1 MHGENIEEILKK
13 LGREDVPVNVHK
25 ITEEASENFSKT
37 LTPSRQ
43 HILWSDIMKSRITKL
58 AAAAVIIIVVAFGLS
73 TLFDQAVTPAY
84 AIEQTIEAMKNVTV
98 VHIFGRDWNEKEVE
112 MWVKINP
119 HTGRGEYYWFGN
131 PTAQTTIVAR
141 PEESYIYNK
150 SDNTVHIKD
159 GLSISSVFSPG
170 RFLEEMTRMTERLEG
185 TISDYVVYDPKA
197 GKDVILLVMAS
208 DRIDLK
214 ATVDPDTKLP
224 LSVDIISGSQPG
236 SNEVLKRAE
245 HIYYDQKLPEGI
257 FEFEIPLGAEII
269 DGTIVDA
276 QQRLPDSVIGYAV
289 NYQLDIINN
298 VTMVDEVPANTHIYV
313 VDEQFNLVHGGFL
326 GVYNDTGKVWEDEVC
341 LMNTDRANLAFF
353 DETGKKQ
360 KIKVIQRKAMSPG
373 KYTIYWQ
380 LEEPILPGE
389 ARGGIYWV
397 NTPKKLKQTPDGAYR
412 LTMRNFFG
420 QEVVESFIL
429 VMPSGTQIHKSSEDY
444 TSLVQIEGY
453 DVYIWKKHIPEA
465 QNNVVNVSLK
475 PPVE

>member
-1 MHGENIEEILKK
+1 MNRGNIEEILKK
-13 LGREDVPVNVHK
+13 LGAEDVPANVHK
-25 ITEEASENFSKT
+25 IAEEESESFSRT
-37 LTPSRQ
+37 LTPSRR

-58 AAAAVIIIVVAFGLS
+58 AAAAVIIIVVVFGLS

-84 AIEQTIEAMKNVTV
+84 AIEQTIEAMKNVSV
-98 VHIFGRDWNEKEVE
+98 VHIFGKDWDEREVE

-119 HTGRGEYYWFGN
+119 NTGRGEYYWLGN
-131 PTAQTTIVAR
+131 PTSQTTIVAR

-150 SDNTVHIKD
+150 GDNTVHIKD
-159 GLSISSVFSPG
+159 GLGISSVFSPG

-269 DGTIVDA
+269 DETIVDA

-289 NYQLDIINN
+289 NYHLDIINN
-298 VTMVDEVPANTHIYV
+298 VTMVDEVLANTHIYV
-313 VDEQFNLVHGGFL
+313 VDEQFNLIHGGFL
-326 GVYNDTGKVWEDEVC
+326 GVYNDTDEVWSDEVRI
-341 LMNTDRANLAFF
+341 MNTDRANLAFF
-353 DETGKKQ
+353 DEAGEKQ
-360 KIKVIQRKAMSPG
+360 KIKVIQKKAMLPG
-373 KYTIYWQ
+373 KYSVYWE
-380 LEEPILPGE
+380 LEEPIEPGQ

-397 NTPKKLKQTPDGAYR
+397 NDSKKLRQLPGGAYK
-412 LTMRNFFG
+412 LTMNNFFG
-420 QEVVESFIL
+420 QEVIESFIL
-429 VMPSGTQIHKSSEDY
+429 IMPADTQIHQNSEDY
-444 TSLVQIEGY
+444 TSRVQIEGY

-465 QNNVVNVSLK
+465 QNNVVDVSLK

>member
-1 MHGENIEEILKK
+1 MDRENIEEILKSI
-13 LGREDVPVNVHK
+13 GAEDVPVDVHK
-25 ITEEASENFSKT
+25 IAEEASEDFSKT
-37 LTPSRQ
+37 LMPSKQ
-43 HILWSDIMKSRITKL
+43 HILWSDIMKSPITKL
-58 AAAAVIIIVVAFGLS
+58 AAAAVIIVAVVLS
-73 TLFDQAVTPAY
+73 ITILDKSVTPAY

-119 HTGRGEYYWFGN
+119 DTGRGEYYWLGN

-269 DGTIVDA
+269 DETIVDA

-289 NYQLDIINN
+289 NYHLDIINN

-353 DETGKKQ
+353 DETGEKQ
-360 KIKVIQRKAMSPG
+360 KIKVIQKKAMSPG

-397 NTPKKLKQTPDGAYR
+397 NTPKKLKQTPEGAYR

-420 QEVVESFIL
+420 QEVVESFVL